1 MDELRVEIVAVRG
14 SVAPHVQAYARHK
27 ISQLAKLAPGP
38 VLLARV
44 KLRRAA
50 DPALDRPAL
59 AQGTLDVNG
68 RLVRAQVAAR
78 QFEEAIDLLEARLRD
93 RLEHLASH
101 LHARRRR
108 PAGGEA
114 GEWRR
119 GDLTTQRPDWFPRA
133 VEERAVVRHKRL
145 ALEPMSVEEAALDL
159 DLLDYDFYLFMEAE
173 TGQDAVLWRRPDGA
187 LGLAVVGGQLPDL
200 AGCTVPARPVQP
212 PPRLT
217 LEEATG
223 RLELTGEPFV
233 FFLDATTGRG
243 GVAYRRYD
251 GHYGLITPAETRS
264 PRQREQHTSG
274 GRA

>member
-1 MDELRVEIVAVRG
+1 MDELQVEIVAVQG
-14 SVAPHVQAYARHK
+14 SVSPHVQAYARHK
-27 ISQLAKLAPGP
+27 MTQLAKLAPGP

-44 KLRRAA
+44 KLRWAA

-68 RLVRAQVAAR
+68 RLVRAQVAASR
-78 QFEEAIDLLEARLRD
+78 FEEAIDLLEARLRD

-101 LHARRRR
+101 LRARRRR

-119 GDLTTQRPDWFPRA
+119 GDLATQRPGWFPRP
-133 VEERAVVRHKRL
+133 VEERVVVRHKRFAL
-145 ALEPMSVEEAALDL
+145 APMSVEEAALDL

-173 TGQDAVLWRRPDGA
+173 TGQDAVMWRRPDGA
-187 LGLAVVGGQLPDL
+187 LGLAVAGGQLPDL
-200 AGCTVPARPVQP
+200 TGCTVPARAVQP

-217 LEEATG
+217 PEEATG
-223 RLELTGEPFV
+223 RLELTAEPFV
-233 FFLDATTGRG
+233 FFIDATTGRG

-264 PRQREQHTSG
+264 PRQREPHTSG